1 MKVKLK
7 FPDKSVKEYEKGITG
22 NEILKKL
29 PKQLQKKALAIKV
42 DENLYDLTTPIT
54 SSGTFT
60 ILTFDDTEGKSI
72 FWHSSSHI
80 MAEAILR
87 LFPKAQ
93 PAIGPSIE
101 EGFYY
106 DFYNLDLV
114 PEDFPKVEKE
124 IYKILKESQKFVRT
138 ELTNKKAL
146 AEFKSNK
153 FKTEMIK
160 DLGDVSTY
168 TVGSFSDLCRGPH
181 VVHSG
186 KIKSFKLTKVS
197 GAYWR
202 ADASKEQL
210 TRVYG
215 ISFPDSESLQL
226 YLKRIQEAERR
237 DHRKIGAR
245 LDLFSLHDEGPGFVF
260 WHPNGMIIYNELLD
274 FWRKEHRMAGYD
286 QVMTPII
293 LSKKLWL
300 QSGHWEHYQ
309 KNMYFTKIDKED
321 FAVKPMNCPGGIIIY
336 KNKKHSYKEF
346 PLRLAEVG
354 LDHRHE
360 MSGVLHGLFRVRS
373 FWQDDAH
380 LYCLPEQLEDEI
392 VGVVNLTD
400 KFYKMFGFEY
410 TVELS
415 TRPKKFLGK
424 KQDWDKAEDILKKA
438 LKKVGLDFQINEGDG
453 AFYGPKID
461 FHIKDSMGR
470 TWQCGTCQLDFQMP
484 EKFDLT
490 YMGPDG
496 TENHRPIMLHRVI
509 YGSLE
514 RFIGVLI
521 EHFAGKL
528 PLWLS
533 PYQVR
538 ILPIADKFNDYS
550 KEVNKI
556 LFEAG
561 IRCAI
566 DDSQNTIG
574 KKIREAQMDKVNY
587 MLIIGEKELEKK
599 TLAIRSRDT
608 GETEYKVS
616 TKDFLKRLE
625 KEIKSKSLQ

>member
-286 QVMTPII
+286 QVMTPVI